1 MVCGIG
7 TLLTKDHFI
16 LRRLVMAFK
25 SSFMCLHVESI
36 SSLTDSSNS
45 TALFRVHNDFTY
57 TLKVGL
63 LKSCVD
69 YAGQGGIST
78 PVSRSG
84 HCGSVFSGVC

>member
-1 MVCGIG
+1 
-7 TLLTKDHFI
+7 
-16 LRRLVMAFK
+16 MAFQ

-63 LKSCVD
+63 KSCVD
-69 YAGQGGIST
+69 YAGQG
-78 PVSRSG
+78 
-84 HCGSVFSGVC
+84 